1 MAGILTNQFQPQ
13 KLLGNTAA
21 GTDQAEVTGNAID
34 ARGYDR
40 ALFMLD
46 LGAVTATGTLTFNV
60 QECDTSDGTFAD
72 ISGAN
77 LGADALVLTGKSD
90 DKIIMDVPVRLG
102 YLKVQ
107 YQRGTANVE
116 LDALNVLL
124 YNPKKLPTAQHS
136 DVFKA
141 VIVV

>member
-1 MAGILTNQFQPQ
+1 MAGILSNQFQPQ

-21 GTDQAEVTGNAID
+21 GTDETEVTGNAID

-60 QECDTSDGTFAD
+60 QECATSDGTYAD
-72 ISGAN
+72 ITGAD
-77 LGADALVLTGKSD
+77 LGATALVLTGKSD
-90 DKIIMDVPVRLG
+90 DKILMDVPVRLG

-116 LDALNVLL
+116 IDALNVLL
-124 YNPKKLPTAQHS
+124 YNPKKLPAAQHS
-136 DVFKA
+136 DVYK
-141 VIVV
+141 VVTVA